1 MLNLS
6 VSLYKNIKICGH
18 VMLHVKPR
26 DGREREVSVVL
37 CLSRVFYLVLALIT
51 MPPKN
56 KRQKQSESALAIG
69 REKLVRLMSGSSDH
83 NVSDQ
88 QDASLASTSNTA
100 NVELGVADLLSPTD
114 APDDDDETVDPT
126 FDMDASVSSDTDHQ
140 RESFCENWMLQ
151 LDRDDRMS
159 LGIFLVHNLKT
170 HMGKGETEAAELA
183 GMMAGR
189 SERTIHDWES
199 RFVANGF
206 ILPDSKQG
214 QYQRSG
220 VLWKDEELNRKA
232 TEHIRSNNVVKG
244 RPNLTVAGFCEW
256 INEELLPNATLG
268 PGFPRRVSIE
278 TARCWLHE
286 LGFSVMRAQK

>member
-1 MLNLS
+1 
-6 VSLYKNIKICGH
+6 
-18 VMLHVKPR
+18 
-26 DGREREVSVVL
+26 
-37 CLSRVFYLVLALIT
+37 
-51 MPPKN
+51 
-56 KRQKQSESALAIG
+56 
-69 REKLVRLMSGSSDH
+69 MS
-83 NVSDQ
+83 NQ
-88 QDASLASTSNTA
+88 QDASPASTSNTA
-100 NVELGVADLLSPTD
+100 NIELGVADLLSPTD

-159 LGIFLVHNLKT
+159 LGSFLVHNLKA

-183 GMMAGR
+183 GMMVGR

-244 RPNLTVAGFCEW
+244 RPN
-256 INEELLPNATLG
+256 
-268 PGFPRRVSIE
+268 
-278 TARCWLHE
+278 
-286 LGFSVMRAQK
+286 

>member
-1 MLNLS
+1 
-6 VSLYKNIKICGH
+6 
-18 VMLHVKPR
+18 MLHVKPR
-26 DGREREVSVVL
+26 DCREREVSVVL
-37 CLSRVFYLVLALIT
+37 CLSRVFYLGLALIT

-83 NVSDQ
+83 NVSNQ
-88 QDASLASTSNTA
+88 QDVSPASTSNTA

-126 FDMDASVSSDTDHQ
+126 FDMD
-140 RESFCENWMLQ
+140 
-151 LDRDDRMS
+151 
-159 LGIFLVHNLKT
+159 G
-170 HMGKGETEAAELA
+170 AAELA
-183 GMMAGR
+183 GMMVGR

-244 RPNLTVAGFCEW
+244 RPN
-256 INEELLPNATLG
+256 
-268 PGFPRRVSIE
+268 
-278 TARCWLHE
+278 
-286 LGFSVMRAQK
+286 